1 MDRSKRAMRVKKQ
14 QKSSIRVVV
23 FLLIM
28 FISVSWLCMIVKELN
43 PVKAVMSVFDPENTS
58 ENEPG
63 SESGSQSG
71 SKNGIEPDPLPG
83 GGTGSPVIVVV
94 DPGHGGQ
101 DPGAVS
107 PYLDGFSEKD
117 ITLDIGLKLRD
128 KLEKAG
134 IKVIMTREDDRELD
148 SYWKEDV
155 WARPRIANEAKATL
169 FVSIHVNSFDIN
181 VNKGDTYNGTEVY
194 HYASDDGI
202 FTGKHFAEIVGE
214 EIKKVADTKFNG
226 VIKADYGVLRLSEM
240 PAILI
245 ETAYI
250 TNRGDHKRLESDEF
264 RENMAQGILNGTVR
278 ALETMGAYKEDGV
291 YRIAKD

>member
-1 MDRSKRAMRVKKQ
+1 MDRSNRAMRTKKR
-14 QKSSIRVVV
+14 QKRSIRVVV

-28 FISVSWLCMIVKELN
+28 FISVSWLYMIVKELN
-43 PVKAVMSVFDPENTS
+43 PIKAVMSVFDPENKPDS
-58 ENEPG
+58 ANG
-63 SESGSQSG
+63 SESGSENGMEPG
-71 SKNGIEPDPLPG
+71 SDLLLGE
-83 GGTGSPVIVVV
+83 GTGSPVIVVV

-101 DPGAVS
+101 DPGALS
-107 PYLDGFSEKD
+107 PYLDGLSEKD

-155 WARPRIANEAKATL
+155 WARPRIANEANATL

-181 VNKGDTYNGTEVY
+181 VRNGDTYNGTEIY
-194 HYASDDGI
+194 HYASSNGE
-202 FTGKHFAEIVGE
+202 FTGKDFAEIVGE
-214 EIKKVADTKFNG
+214 EIKKGTDTKFNG
-226 VIKADYGVLRLSEM
+226 VIKADYAVLRLSQM

-250 TNRGDHKRLESDEF
+250 TNREDHKRLNSDEF
-264 RENMAQGILNGTVR
+264 REDMAQAILKGTVR
-278 ALETMGAYKEDGV
+278 ALETMGAYKQDGV
-291 YRIAKD
+291 YRIVKDQ